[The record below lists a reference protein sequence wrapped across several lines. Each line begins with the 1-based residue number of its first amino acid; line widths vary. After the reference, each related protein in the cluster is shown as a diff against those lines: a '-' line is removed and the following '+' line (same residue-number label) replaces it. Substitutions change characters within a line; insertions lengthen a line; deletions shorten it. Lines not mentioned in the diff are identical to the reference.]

1 MNLEIFVNSFSIPF
15 IWKKEIQ
22 SLPIENIFEKYCVS
36 IKVDERTLK
45 NSNEVESS
53 HIVAPILKLKE
64 HV

>member
-1 MNLEIFVNSFSIPF
+1 MNLKIFINSFSIPF

-45 NSNEVESS
+45 KNEVESS